1 MRKRNKSIP
10 IRVTEDEL
18 KQIDKKAAKARL
30 SRTDYLI
37 NCALGK
43 EITLIEDIK
52 PLLTEMRRIG
62 NNLNQQTKLANMGKI
77 NAVNLEDTLA
87 ALDRMYQVI
96 HTLLAKSRGR
106 DWQSS

>member
-18 KQIDKKAAKARL
+18 KQINKKAVKARL

-77 NAVNLEDTLA
+77 NAVNLEETLA

-96 HTLLAKSRGR
+96 HTLLAKNRGR

>member
-52 PLLTEMRRIG
+52 PLLMEMRRIG

-77 NAVNLEDTLA
+77 NAVNLEETLA
-87 ALDRMYQVI
+87 ALDRMYQVMETCSGKRMGFCG
-96 HTLLAKSRGR
+96 HH
-106 DWQSS
+106 

>member
-10 IRVTEDEL
+10 IRVTEEEL

-52 PLLTEMRRIG
+52 PLLMEMRRIG

-77 NAVNLEDTLA
+77 NAVNLKETLT